1 MPELILAIDVGTTS
15 TRAALAAPDGRWI
28 GLAATPLISTAP
40 APGRVEQDAEAVW
53 RATMDAVAR
62 TLAEAGRAPFDIAAV
77 GITTQRASALLWDR
91 STGAPLSPLV
101 VWSDLRGAQRAVELA
116 GAGFMLAPQQAAA
129 KLESLFAA
137 VDAPTDRVAW
147 GNIDSYLIWRLTGGA
162 AHVTDRSQA
171 WPCGYLAFPDLGW
184 NQRLIDHQGL
194 SPATFPRLVDTWGAL
209 GTTSQAVFGAPVSIS
224 ADIADQQSAL
234 LAHGEVAGTAKF
246 TFGTSGTFDLATGPT
261 FLFPGPSTPPLIVS
275 SVAGDTRFCLEGMVL
290 SAGSALDWVRESFAL
305 GDHADFDALAGR
317 VDDAAGAAFLP
328 AMQGLGAPHGDPTR
342 RASLTGLSSSI
353 GRDHLARAALE
364 ALAFRA
370 REIVDHVYAATEFPQ
385 PPALGIDGGLSRSGV
400 FLQILADLTGRPVRR
415 HATPEATLLGA
426 AIAAGRGAG
435 LLTDSDIAAMIRFE
449 AVTSPAIDASQSA
462 ERFAA
467 WRGQVY
473 G

>member
-15 TRAALAAPDGRWI
+15 TRAALAAPDGRFI
-28 GLAATPLISTAP
+28 GMAATALISTAP

-53 RATMDAVAR
+53 RATMGAIAR
-62 TLAEAGRAPFDIAAV
+62 TLAEAERAPSDVAAI

-116 GAGFMLAPQQAAA
+116 GAGFMLAPQQAAT
-129 KLESLFAA
+129 KLESLFAV
-137 VDAPTDRVAW
+137 VDAPIDQIAW

-171 WPCGYLAFPDLGW
+171 WPCGYLAFPELGW
-184 NQRLIDHQGL
+184 NERLIDHQGL
-194 SPATFPRLVDTWGAL
+194 SPATFPRLADTWGAFAA
-209 GTTSQAVFGAPVSIS
+209 TSPAVFGAPVAIT

-234 LAHGEVAGTAKF
+234 LAHGEAAGTAKF
-246 TFGTSGTFDLATGPT
+246 TFGTSATFDIATGTT

-275 SVAGDTRFCLEGMVL
+275 SVTGDTRFCLEGMVL
-290 SAGSALDWVRESFAL
+290 SAGSALDWVRESFGL
-305 GDHADFDALAGR
+305 GDPTAFDALAGQ
-317 VDDAAGAAFLP
+317 VGDTAGAAFLP
-328 AMQGLGAPHGDPTR
+328 AMQGLGAPHGDPMR

-364 ALAFRA
+364 GLAFRA
-370 REIVDHVYAATEFPQ
+370 REIVDHVYAVTEFAQ
-385 PPALGIDGGLSRSGV
+385 PSTLDVDGGLSRSGV

-435 LLTDSDIAAMIRFE
+435 LLTHSDIAAMIRFE
-449 AVTSPAIDASQSA
+449 PATLPAIGAAQSG

-467 WRGQVY
+467 WRRQVY